1 MSADYQTRAAQNR
14 AEPGSPLAKA
24 RIAAHG
30 AFDVLWQSGSMSRG
44 EAYQWLADQ
53 LGIPK
58 HECHMV
64 YFDEVTCDRVRRIC
78 DQYMFKE
85 LFDL

>member
-1 MSADYQTRAAQNR
+1 MVGFYRKQ
-14 AEPGSPLAKA
+14 AEPGSDLARA
-24 RIAAHG
+24 RIEAHG
-30 AFDVLWQSGSMSRG
+30 AFDVLWQSGHMTRS

-53 LGIPK
+53 LGVSK
-58 HECHMV
+58 SDCHMV
-64 YFDEVTCDRVRRIC
+64 NFDEATCDRVRRLC